1 LTVLISKAEE
11 IANCITHGIG
21 LVLSI
26 CGLSVLVT
34 LACMKGSGSHIVS
47 CAIFGSTLVL
57 LYGASTLYHAFKNSR
72 ANRIL
77 KTIDHSCIYL
87 LIAGTY
93 TPFVLVTLSGSLG
106 WTLLAIVW
114 GIALFGIFFKVF
126 FVYRFKIFSTIL
138 YLIMGWLAIV
148 AVKPLVNSM
157 PPGGIWLIAAGGL
170 LYSAGVIFYIWNRL
184 PFNHSIWHLFVMG
197 GSTCHFLAVLFYV
210 IPRPI

>member
-1 LTVLISKAEE
+1 MTALISKAEE

-26 CGLSVLVT
+26 CGLSVLTT
-34 LACMKGSGSHIVS
+34 LACLKGSCSHIVS
-47 CAIFGSTLVL
+47 CAIFGSSLVL

-72 ANRIL
+72 ANRVL

-93 TPFVLVTLSGSLG
+93 TPFVLVTLSGPLG

-114 GIALFGIFFKVF
+114 AMAVSGIIFKVF
-126 FVYRFKIFSTIL
+126 FIYRFKIFSTLL
-138 YLIMGWLAIV
+138 YMALGWLAIFFI
-148 AVKPLVNSM
+148 KPLANSL
-157 PPGGIWLIAAGGL
+157 PAGGFWLIAAGGL
-170 LYSAGVIFYIWNRL
+170 LYSSGVIFYVWKRL

-197 GSTCHFLAVLFYV
+197 GSACHFLAVLLYV
-210 IPRPI
+210 IPRPA

>member
-1 LTVLISKAEE
+1 MISKAEE

-21 LVLSI
+21 LVLSL

-93 TPFVLVTLSGSLG
+93 TPFVLVTLSGALG

-114 GIALFGIFFKVF
+114 GIAVFGIFFKMF
-126 FVYRFKIFSTIL
+126 FVYRFKIFSTVL

-148 AVKPLVNSM
+148 AIKPLVNSM
-157 PPGGIWLIAAGGL
+157 PSGGIWLIAAGGL
-170 LYSAGVIFYIWNRL
+170 LYSSGVIFYVWNRL

-197 GSTCHFLAVLFYV
+197 GSTCHFLAVLLYV
-210 IPRPI
+210 IPRPA